1 MNALPLVSPAPSF
14 DKRQMQNAPHGD
26 ESADQRPAV
35 VVYRAPLFN
44 ASETFVRAHP
54 EQLRR
59 YRPLLVGLED
69 KGNIPVE
76 LLGSTYLPRDWSERL
91 RGRLGDLGWLASR
104 LGPEEPRLIHAH
116 FGPDGLTAL
125 PLARRLGIP
134 LVTTLRGYD
143 VSRTQRALLLSGRL
157 SWIRY
162 ALGRERLMRGGD
174 LFIAVSDALRSM
186 AIRAGY
192 PAALTL
198 THVDG
203 VDLTAFS
210 PSGGDDGVTILHV
223 GRLVEKKGTALLLAA
238 FDRTRSVHP
247 NARLV
252 IIGDGPLR
260 SSLQD
265 LAGRLGL
272 AEAVRFLGAQPPTV
286 VREWMRRA
294 AMLAVPS
301 LTARDG
307 DAEGLPTVVFEAAA
321 CGLAVVG
328 SDHSGIPE
336 AIADGRSGFVVPQGE
351 VESLAAALIEL
362 LASSDLRRSMGAAGR
377 SLAEARFD
385 RNVQAEKLEHI
396 YDSVLARHAASPPA
410 RGR

>member
-1 MNALPLVSPAPSF
+1 MNALPLVSLAPSF
-14 DKRQMQNAPHGD
+14 DKRHMQSAPHGD
-26 ESADQRPAV
+26 ESADQRPTV
-35 VVYRAPLFN
+35 VIYRSPLFN

-59 YRPLLVGLED
+59 YRPLLAGLED
-69 KGNIPVE
+69 KGNIPLK
-76 LLGSTYLPRDWSERL
+76 LLGSTYLPQHRSERL

-104 LGPEEPRLIHAH
+104 LTPEEPRLIHAH

-125 PLARRLGIP
+125 PLALRLRIP

-143 VSRTQRALLLSGRL
+143 VSRTQRSLLLSGRL

-174 LFIAVSDALRSM
+174 LFLAVSDALRSM

-192 PAALTL
+192 PADRTL
-198 THVDG
+198 THYNG
-203 VDLTAFS
+203 VDLKAFS
-210 PSGGDDGVTILHV
+210 PSGGADGTTILHV
-223 GRLVEKKGTALLLAA
+223 GRLVEKKGTALLLASLA
-238 FDRTRSVHP
+238 RTRAVHP
-247 NARLV
+247 KARLV

-260 SSLQD
+260 SSLED
-265 LAGRLGL
+265 LSGQLGL
-272 AEAVRFLGAQPPTV
+272 GEAVRFLGARPSSV
-286 VREWMRRA
+286 VTEWMRRA
-294 AMLAVPS
+294 AVLAVPS

-307 DAEGLPTVVFEAAA
+307 DAEGLPNVAVEAAA
-321 CGLAVVG
+321 SGLAVVG

-351 VESLAAALIEL
+351 VEPLAARLIEL
-362 LASSDLRRSMGAAGR
+362 LSSSDLRRSMGAAGR

-385 RNVQAEKLEHI
+385 RDVQAEELERL
-396 YDSVLARHAASPPA
+396 YDSVLVRHAARA
-410 RGR
+410 RAQGR